1 MPIEQPLP
9 DTHALADRRMRHLVI
24 VLGDQLNTDSHAF
37 DDFDPATDRVWM
49 AERTGESNHVWSTQP
64 RSALFLAAM
73 RHFAAD
79 LAARFPLTYTRL
91 SDPGPADLL
100 DLLARDLD
108 TLRPQRVIVVRPG
121 EHRLR
126 EGIKAAATRAGAAYA
141 ERPDRHFLCSTDD
154 FAQWAR
160 GKTQLRMEHF
170 YRWMRQRHGIL
181 LDGKK
186 PVGGKWNFD
195 QENRGNFGRAGPGW
209 VQAPRGFAPDELT
222 RGALDDVTTLLAD
235 HPGDL
240 AAFDWPVTRDEA
252 LVALVDF
259 LDHRLPAFGH
269 WQDAMWSGEPYLYHA
284 RLSSCLNLR
293 LLSPDEVIAGALSR
307 YDKGEVGL
315 ASVEGFVRQILGWRE
330 FVRGVYWLSPA
341 RLLASNAL
349 DAHEVL
355 PDFYWTGDTDM
366 ACLRDVVTQTLRT
379 GYAHHIQR
387 LMVTGNFA
395 LLLGVEPRLVHEW
408 YLAVYVDAI
417 EWVEAPN
424 TLGMS
429 QFADGGRMV
438 SKPYAASG
446 RYIERMSD
454 YCTGCRF
461 DPGDATS
468 EKACPFTTLYW
479 DFLDRHRE
487 RFWNHPRAAM
497 QWRSLDRVPGEKMAL
512 IRERARR
519 LRAAL
524 VPTRDA

>member
-1 MPIEQPLP
+1 
-9 DTHALADRRMRHLVI
+9 MRHLVVI
-24 VLGDQLNTDSHAF
+24 LGDQLNVDSHAF
-37 DDFDPATDRVWM
+37 DDFDPETDRVWM
-49 AERTGESNHVWSTQP
+49 AERKGESEYVWSTKQ

-79 LAARFPLTYTRL
+79 LKQRYPLHYVRL
-91 SDPGPADLL
+91 DDDGPDDLVE
-100 DLLARDLD
+100 LLAAEFERC
-108 TLRPQRVIVVRPG
+108 RPQRVVMVRPG

-126 EGIKAAATRAGAAYA
+126 KGIKAAAAAAGVAYV
-141 ERPDRHFLCSTDD
+141 ERPDRHFLCSVDD
-154 FAQWAR
+154 FTLWAK
-160 GKTQLRMEHF
+160 GKTQLRMEYF
-170 YRWMRQRHGIL
+170 YRWMRQRLNVLIDAG
-181 LDGKK
+181 K

-195 QENRGNFGRAGPGW
+195 SENRGNFGRAGPGW
-209 VQAPRGFAPDELT
+209 VQPPRAFPADEIT
-222 RGALDDVTTLLAD
+222 QGALDDVNDVLPD

-240 AAFDWPVTRDEA
+240 ATFNWPVTRSDA
-252 LVALVDF
+252 LVALTDF

-269 WQDAMWSGEPYLYHA
+269 WQDAMWTGEPFLYHA
-284 RLSSCLNLR
+284 RLSSSLNLR
-293 LLSPDEVIAGALSR
+293 LLSPQEVISGALDR
-307 YDKGEVGL
+307 HEKGEVTL
-315 ASVEGFVRQILGWRE
+315 SSVEGFVRQILGWRE
-330 FVRGVYWLSPA
+330 FVRGVYWLSPD

-349 DAHEVL
+349 NAKEAL

-366 ACLRDVVTQTLRT
+366 ACMKEVITQTLHT

-408 YLAVYVDAI
+408 YLAVYVDAV

-424 TLGMS
+424 TLAMS

-461 DPGDATS
+461 DPGDATT
-468 EKACPFTTLYW
+468 EAACPFTTLYW
-479 DFLDRHRE
+479 DFLDRHRA

-497 QWRSLDRVPGEKMAL
+497 QWRSLDRVPGEKMEL
-512 IRERARR
+512 IRKKAVE
-519 LRAAL
+519 LRADFI
-524 VPTRDA
+524 P

>member
-1 MPIEQPLP
+1 
-9 DTHALADRRMRHLVI
+9 MRHLVVI
-24 VLGDQLNTDSHAF
+24 LGDQLNADSHAF
-37 DDFDPATDRVWM
+37 DDFDPAIDMVWM
-49 AERTGESNHVWSTQP
+49 AERMGESTHVWSTKP

-79 LAARFPLTYTRL
+79 LASRFPLRYVRVR
-91 SDPGPADLL
+91 DAGPDDLVA
-100 DLLARDLD
+100 LLADELLS
-108 TLRPQRVIVVRPG
+108 LRPQRVVVVRPG

-126 EGIKAAATRAGAAYA
+126 EGIKAAAASAGVAYV
-141 ERPDRHFLCSTDD
+141 ERPDRHFLCAVDD
-154 FAQWAR
+154 FAAWAK

-170 YRWMRQRHGIL
+170 YRWMRQRHHIL
-181 LDGKK
+181 VDSGK
-186 PVGGKWNFD
+186 PVGGRWNFD
-195 QENRGNFGRAGPGW
+195 AENRGNFGRQGPGW
-209 VQAPRGFAPDELT
+209 VQAPHAFPPDAIT
-222 RGALDDVTTLLAD
+222 RDTLEEVTTVLAD
-235 HPGDL
+235 HPGEL
-240 AAFDWPVTRDEA
+240 AAFDWPVTRADA
-252 LVALVDF
+252 LVALDDF

-269 WQDAMWSGEPYLYHA
+269 WQDAMWTGEPFLYHA

-293 LLSPDEVIAGALSR
+293 LLSPAEVIEGALGR
-307 YDKGEVGL
+307 YGNGQVDL

-349 DAHEVL
+349 EAHGTL

-366 ACLRDVVTQTLRT
+366 ACLHEVVTQTLRT

-408 YLAVYVDAI
+408 YLAVYVDAV

-424 TLGMS
+424 TLAMS

-454 YCTGCRF
+454 YCAGCRF

-468 EKACPFTTLYW
+468 ENACPFTTLYW
-479 DFLDRHRE
+479 DFLDRHRA

-497 QWRSLDRVPGEKMAL
+497 QWRSLDRVPEDKML
-512 IRERARR
+512 RIRERAAVLKKT
-519 LRAAL
+519 LRGQ
-524 VPTRDA
+524 